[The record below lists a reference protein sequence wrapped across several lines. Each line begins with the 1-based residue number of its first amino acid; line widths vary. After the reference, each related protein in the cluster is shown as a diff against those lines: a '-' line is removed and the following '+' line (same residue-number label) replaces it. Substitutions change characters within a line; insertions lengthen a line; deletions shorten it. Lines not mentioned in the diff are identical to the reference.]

1 MKICL
6 RPSQLSGALTIIA
19 SKSLSHRY
27 LIAAGLAEGEST
39 INNVLDAEDIEA
51 TRHALKALNVK
62 FDGNKVIGGQFK
74 LVTSTTDIK
83 ASGSTLRF
91 MIPIFMLQ
99 TKPVTLTG
107 DKRFF
112 ERSLEPY
119 EEVFLEKGLNIAISP
134 QEESFSVT
142 VKGPLKSGIYHL
154 KGDVSSQ
161 FVTGLLFAL
170 PLLNGDSEIV
180 FTSKV
185 VSEPYIALTLLT
197 LNHFGILYELKKKA
211 IILPGKQKYH
221 PQNLLVEGDYSQAA
235 FWFVAGTIQNSNKPL
250 QLLGLNPN
258 SKQGDKQI
266 VDIITNMGGRIIYD
280 ENTNSYFVY
289 PKETIRTT
297 IDLQDIPDLGP
308 ILMVLAAVSEG
319 ITYFKNT
326 ERLRIKESDRF
337 AVMVQFLE
345 MVGIHIKT
353 GINEMWITGKK
364 QMTGDFNFNAPADH
378 RIIMALTILSLKIK
392 GEVTIQNAHYI
403 QKSYP
408 TFFQDF
414 KKLGG
419 RVDEVT

>member
-1 MKICL
+1 MKIRL
-6 RPSQLSGALTIIA
+6 RPSQLFGTLPIIA

-39 INNVLDAEDIEA
+39 IHNILDAEDIEA

-74 LVTSTTDIK
+74 LVTSTTNIK

-99 TKPVTLTG
+99 ANPVTLIG

-112 ERSLEPY
+112 ERSLQPY
-119 EEVFLEKGLNIAISP
+119 EEVFFKKGLDIAIYP
-134 QEESFSVT
+134 HDESFSVT
-142 VKGPLKSGIYHL
+142 VKGPLINGTYHL

-170 PLLNGDSEIV
+170 PLLNGDSEII

-185 VSEPYIALTLLT
+185 VSGPYIDLTLLT
-197 LNHFGILYELKKKA
+197 LDHFGIVYELKKQA
-211 IILPGKQKYH
+211 IYIPGKQKYH
-221 PQNLLVEGDYSQAA
+221 PQNLFVEGDYSQAA

-266 VDIITNMGGRIIYD
+266 VEIITNMGGRIIYD
-280 ENTNSYFVY
+280 ENNDSYLVY
-289 PKETIRTT
+289 PKKTASTT
-297 IDLQDIPDLGP
+297 IDLQHIPDLGP

-337 AVMVQFLE
+337 AVMVHFLE
-345 MVGIHIKT
+345 MIGIHIKT
-353 GINEMWITGKK
+353 DKNEMLITGQK
-364 QMTGDFNFNAPADH
+364 QIMGNFNFDAPADH

-392 GEVTIQNAHYI
+392 GEVIIQNAHHI

-419 RVDEVT
+419 HVDEIT